1 MMHSTSSTPKR
12 VRGTLLAVVF
22 WAAVWQL
29 ASMTVDLPL
38 LLPGPVLVAKALWNL
53 ARDMKSWG
61 LVLATLLRV
70 LGGFL
75 LGALAGFILAV
86 LTEFVPFCGDVLAPA
101 IRVIRATPVA
111 SFILLCMLWMHSGF
125 VPAFIAALMVLPVVW
140 GNLSEGF
147 RQTDRNLLE
156 MAQVYGMGRI
166 RTFLL
171 IYLPT
176 ALPNMHTACGTG
188 LVMAWKSGVAAEVL
202 CQPKRAVGTQLYFT
216 KIYLETENLFAW
228 TAVVIVL
235 SVLVE
240 RLYLR
245 LTRKL
250 PLVHETGTIP

>member
-1 MMHSTSSTPKR
+1 MTHSTLSTPKV

-29 ASMTVDLPL
+29 ASMAVDLPL

-53 ARDMKSWG
+53 ARELEFWR
-61 LVLATLLRV
+61 LVITTLLRV

-75 LGALAGFILAV
+75 LGALAGFVLAV
-86 LTEFVPFCGDVLAPA
+86 LTEFVPFCGEVFSPA

-111 SFILLCMLWMHSGF
+111 SFILLCMLWMKSGF
-125 VPAFIAALMVLPVVW
+125 VPAFISALMVMPVVW

-147 RQTDRNLLE
+147 RQTDQTLLE
-156 MAQVYGMGRI
+156 MGQVYGMGHI

-171 IYLPT
+171 IYLPS
-176 ALPNMHTACGTG
+176 ALPYFHTACVTG
-188 LVMAWKSGVAAEVL
+188 LGMAWKSGVAAEVL
-202 CQPKRAVGTQLYFT
+202 CQPKRAVGTQLYFA

-240 RLYLR
+240 WLFLHV
-245 LTRKL
+245 TKKIN
-250 PLVHETGTIP
+250 LVHS

>member
-1 MMHSTSSTPKR
+1 MTHSTLSTPKE

-29 ASMTVDLPL
+29 ASMAVDLPL

-53 ARDMKSWG
+53 ARELEFWR
-61 LVLATLLRV
+61 LVITTLLRV

-75 LGALAGFILAV
+75 LGALAGFVLAV
-86 LTEFVPFCGDVLAPA
+86 LTEFVPFCGEVFSPA

-111 SFILLCMLWMHSGF
+111 SFILLCMLWMKSGF
-125 VPAFIAALMVLPVVW
+125 VPAFISALMVMPVVW

-147 RQTDRNLLE
+147 RQTDQTLLE
-156 MAQVYGMGRI
+156 MGQVYGMRHI

-171 IYLPT
+171 IYLPS
-176 ALPNMHTACGTG
+176 ALPYFHTACVTG
-188 LVMAWKSGVAAEVL
+188 LGMAWKSGVAAEVL
-202 CQPKRAVGTQLYFT
+202 CQPKRAVGTQLYFA

-240 RLYLR
+240 WLFLHV
-245 LTRKL
+245 TKKIN
-250 PLVHETGTIP
+250 LVHS